1 MTSEKLTT
9 KEINLILPVKSGM
22 ELIAA
27 KLTDKL
33 GKVEGFDQV
42 AIDEIKLATIEACL
56 NAFEHGVSK
65 EKSIK
70 VDFFCSVEKIDVIVK
85 DSGKGFDP
93 KLVVSPEILDKF
105 KSDYKRGW
113 GIKII
118 TELMDKVDIVSDS
131 NGTKI
136 MMTKFK

>member
-1 MTSEKLTT
+1 MISGKSET
-9 KEINLILPVKSGM
+9 KEINLVLPVKSGM

-33 GKVEGFDQV
+33 GKVKGFDRKT
-42 AIDEIKLATIEACL
+42 IDEVKLATIEACL
-56 NAFEHGVSK
+56 NAFEHGASD

-70 VDFFCSVEKIDVIVK
+70 VDFFCSQEKIDVIVQ

-93 KLVVSPEILDKF
+93 QLIASPEIAEKF

-118 TELMDKVDIVSDS
+118 TELMDKVDFVSDS
-131 NGTKI
+131 NGTKVI
-136 MMTKFK
+136 MTKFK